1 VGTADRE
8 DAMPRPRCR
17 LEQLT
22 QVEHLALSDFCDRYT
37 RAGAEIGE
45 QAHVS
50 PRQAKR
56 WLAGDS
62 GQPRP
67 QACRVLEHWWGEPVA
82 VLFGPPIDQMSTP
95 VTVRLEELLRTTGRE
110 SAERALDSAAVLAPA
125 AMEAL
130 HAEAGRLA
138 RKYYIA
144 APLALLSELVCL
156 RDTVYAQLDRT
167 HKPRQRAELY
177 LIAGQVCGLLSSVA
191 FDLGHPHSAEE
202 LARAAYIYGDVIDH
216 PSLCTWAR
224 ALTMSVLLWGGRYRE
239 VVTVATAAAELAPA
253 GTPRARLYAVR
264 ARALACLGAGAEVTA
279 DLAAS
284 ADELDRAGSDEL
296 MDRVGGELG
305 FDRTRRALCA
315 GAAYVAFRDGE
326 RGQAEAE
333 AAVESFAAQ
342 PVALRWRAGELS
354 ARVDLSTAR
363 VLSGDLAGAEDAVS
377 EVFALPAEH
386 RTEALTQR
394 LGNLGRLVGA
404 RPYRGTAEARRIGE
418 AVIDFT
424 ARALPR
430 ATATLELPRG
440 RPLPEA

>member
-1 VGTADRE
+1 
-8 DAMPRPRCR
+8 MPRPRCR
-17 LEQLT
+17 LEQLAHA
-22 QVEHLALSDFCDRYT
+22 EHLALSDFCARFA

-45 QAHVS
+45 NAHVS

-56 WLAGDS
+56 WLAGDG

-67 QACRVLEHWWGEPVA
+67 QSRRVLEHWWGEPVA
-82 VLFGPPIDQMSTP
+82 ALFGPPDDLSAP
-95 VTVRLEELLRTTGRE
+95 VLVTATLEDLLMTTGRE
-110 SAERALDSAAVLAPA
+110 SAEHALASAAALDPA

-130 HAEAGRLA
+130 HAESGRLA
-138 RKYYIA
+138 RAYYTA
-144 APLALLSELVCL
+144 APLVLLGELVRL

-191 FDLGHPHSAEE
+191 FDLGHSDTAEE
-202 LARAAYIYGDVIDH
+202 LARAAYTYGNVIDH

-224 ALTMSVLLWGGRYRE
+224 AKTLDVLLWGGRYRE
-239 VVTVATAAAELAPA
+239 VVKVATAATELAPI

-264 ARALACLGAGAEVTA
+264 ARALAYLGAGAEVTG

-284 ADELDRAGSDEL
+284 AAELDHAGGDEL
-296 MDRVGGELG
+296 MDGVGGELG

-315 GAAYVAFRDGE
+315 GAAYVALRDGE

-333 AAVESFAAQ
+333 AALETFAAQ
-342 PVALRWRAGELS
+342 PEPLRWRAGELS

-363 VLSGDLAGAEDAVS
+363 ALSGDLTGAENALA
-377 EVFALPAEH
+377 EVFALHAEH
-386 RTEALTQR
+386 RTGALTQR

-404 RPYRGTAEARRIGE
+404 RSYRGAVEAGRIGE
-418 AVIDFT
+418 AVADFA
-424 ARALPR
+424 ARALPQ

-440 RPLPEA
+440 RELSGA

>member
-1 VGTADRE
+1 ME
-8 DAMPRPRCR
+8 DVMPRPRCR
-17 LEQLT
+17 LEQLAH
-22 QVEHLALSDFCDRYT
+22 VEHLTLSDFCARFT

-45 QAHVS
+45 KAHVS

-56 WLAGDS
+56 WLAGDG

-67 QACRVLEHWWGEPVA
+67 QACRVLEHWWGESVD
-82 VLFGPPIDQMSTP
+82 VLFGRPIDQVSTL
-95 VTVRLEELLRTTGRE
+95 VTATLEELLMTTGRE
-110 SAERALDSAAVLAPA
+110 SAEHALDSAAALAPA

-130 HAEAGRLA
+130 HAEAGRLSRA
-138 RKYYIA
+138 YYTV
-144 APLALLSELVCL
+144 APLMLLTELVRL

-191 FDLGHPHSAEE
+191 FDLGHPEIAEE
-202 LARAAYIYGDVIDH
+202 LARAAYTYGDVIDH

-239 VVTVATAAAELAPA
+239 VVTVATAAAEQAPI
-253 GTPRARLYAVR
+253 GTPRARLFAVR
-264 ARALACLGAGAEVTA
+264 ARALAYLGAGVEVTA

-315 GAAYVAFRDGE
+315 GAAYVALRDGD
-326 RGQAEAE
+326 RGQVEAE
-333 AAVESFAAQ
+333 AALESFAAQ
-342 PVALRWRAGELS
+342 PESLRWRAGELS

-363 VLSGDLAGAEDAVS
+363 ALSGDLAGAEDALS

-394 LGNLGRLVGA
+394 LGNLGRLVGT
-404 RPYRGTAEARRIGE
+404 RPYRGAAEAGRIGE

-424 ARALPR
+424 ASALPR

-440 RPLPEA
+440 RPLPEV

>member
-1 VGTADRE
+1 
-8 DAMPRPRCR
+8 MPHPRSR
-17 LEQLT
+17 LEQLAHA
-22 QVEHLALSDFCDRYT
+22 EHLALSDFCARFA

-45 QAHVS
+45 NVHVS

-56 WLAGDS
+56 WLAGDG

-67 QACRVLEHWWGEPVA
+67 QARRVLEHWWNKPVA
-82 VLFGPPIDQMSTP
+82 VLFGPPADQAP
-95 VTVRLEELLRTTGRE
+95 VLVTATLEELLMTAGRE
-110 SAERALDSAAVLAPA
+110 SAEHALDSAATLAPA

-138 RKYYIA
+138 RAYYTA
-144 APLALLSELVCL
+144 APLVLFDDLVRL
-156 RDTVYAQLDRT
+156 RDTVYTQLDRT

-191 FDLGHPHSAEE
+191 FDLGHPDAAEE
-202 LARAAYIYGDVIDH
+202 LARAAYTYGSVIDH

-224 ALTMSVLLWGGRYRE
+224 AKTLDVLLWDGRYRE
-239 VVTVATAAAELAPA
+239 VVNVATAATELAPI

-264 ARALACLGAGAEVTA
+264 ARALAYLGARAEVTA

-284 ADELDRAGSDEL
+284 AAELDRAGGDEL
-296 MDRVGGELG
+296 MDGTGGELG

-315 GAAYVAFRDGE
+315 GAAYVALRDGE
-326 RGQAEAE
+326 NGQAEAE
-333 AAVESFAAQ
+333 AALESFAAQ
-342 PVALRWRAGELS
+342 PEPLRWRAGELS

-363 VLSGDLAGAEDAVS
+363 ALSGDLTGAEDALVT
-377 EVFALPAEH
+377 VFALPAEH

-394 LGNLGRLVGA
+394 LGNLGRLVGT
-404 RPYRGTAEARRIGE
+404 RPYQDAVEAGRIGE
-418 AVIDFT
+418 AVADFT
-424 ARALPR
+424 ARALPQ

-440 RPLPEA
+440 RELPGV